1 MKERKEIDIA
11 NQNAERQVSIGVV
24 EHISKSKPPLSV
36 KYLSLNCQILASL
49 SITCHLIVQY

>member
-1 MKERKEIDIA
+1 MKEKEEID
-11 NQNAERQVSIGVV
+11 NQNSERQVSIGVV
-24 EHISKSKPPLSV
+24 EHISKSKPPLIV

>member
-11 NQNAERQVSIGVV
+11 NQSGEIQVSVGVV